1 MSKKK
6 NVKKVN
12 TIQEVILDM
21 VEGVLGAMWCI
32 GVIAIL
38 NIAIDW
44 VIADALRFAIT
55 IGAGSYLLN
64 KYQSKKKT
72 TRK

>member
-12 TIQEVILDM
+12 AIQEIVLDM

-32 GVIAIL
+32 GVIAIM
-38 NIAIDW
+38 NVVIDFI
-44 VIADALRFAIT
+44 IADALRFAIT

-64 KYQSKKKT
+64 KYQTKKKT

>member
-12 TIQEVILDM
+12 AIQEVILDM

-32 GVIAIL
+32 GVIAIM
-38 NIAIDW
+38 NVVIDFI
-44 VIADALRFAIT
+44 IADALRFAIT

-64 KYQSKKKT
+64 KYQTKKKT

>member
-12 TIQEVILDM
+12 AIQEVILDM

-32 GVIAIL
+32 GVVAIM
-38 NIAIDW
+38 NVVIDFI
-44 VIADALRFAIT
+44 IADALRFAIT

>member
-12 TIQEVILDM
+12 TIQEVVLDM

-32 GVIAIL
+32 GVIAIM
-38 NIAIDW
+38 NVVIDFI
-44 VIADALRFAIT
+44 IADALRFAIS

-64 KYQSKKKT
+64 KYQTKKKT

>member
-12 TIQEVILDM
+12 AIQEVILDM

-32 GVIAIL
+32 GVIAIM
-38 NIAIDW
+38 NVVINFI
-44 VIADALRFAIT
+44 IADALRFAIT

-64 KYQSKKKT
+64 KYQTKKKT

>member
-12 TIQEVILDM
+12 TIQEVILDV

-32 GVIAIL
+32 GVIAIM
-38 NIAIDW
+38 NVVIDFI
-44 VIADALRFAIT
+44 IADALRFAIS

-64 KYQSKKKT
+64 KYQTKKKT

>member
-12 TIQEVILDM
+12 AIQEVILDM

-32 GVIAIL
+32 GVIAIM
-38 NIAIDW
+38 NVVIDFI
-44 VIADALRFAIT
+44 IADTLRFAIT

-64 KYQSKKKT
+64 KYQTKKKT